1 MYKTSGM
8 RLIFLN
14 FPLFGNISFCQ
25 TLSNESI
32 FWIVTYRILVFHYFQ
47 ATYEIPGKIIQ
58 QFSSYGNIAMYTI
71 KFPLYLLRLRSRE
84 SGQNWERSSTSSVS
98 ILTDVKKLKLVVK
111 NLKNFF
117 RSKVVNYQS
126 TKRQRVW
133 WGCEKYWMS

>member
-1 MYKTSGM
+1 MMNNKHPESYNSKYWFVFENS
-8 RLIFLN
+8 
-14 FPLFGNISFCQ
+14 SFCVI
-25 TLSNESI
+25 TSNIWQNQWFLCNDSI
-32 FWIVTYRILVFHYFQ
+32 FWIVTNRILVFHYFQ

-111 NLKNFF
+111 NLKIFF
-117 RSKVVNYQS
+117 SVKS
-126 TKRQRVW
+126 
-133 WGCEKYWMS
+133 C